1 MGSGDWN
8 DGMNLVG
15 SEGRGVSVWLAWFMA
30 DVLAGMAEMSSL
42 MGQSEFSETANVN
55 GNC

>member
-15 SEGRGVSVWLAWFMA
+15 NDGKGESVWLAFF
-30 DVLAGMAEMSSL
+30 L
-42 MGQSEFSETANVN
+42 TT
-55 GNC
+55 C

>member
-15 SEGRGVSVWLAWFMA
+15 ARQGRERLAGWFMA
-30 DVLAGMAEMSSL
+30 EVMQGMAEMADHF
-42 MGQSEFSETANVN
+42 GQPTLRRCLS
-55 GNC
+55 